1 MKEAENE
8 VAAHMEQ
15 VIERA
20 KNTDGW
26 EVEDVVSSV
35 NGHVSKVLDTHG
47 IEGAAKEKSMEHLD
61 NKLSTMLE
69 EISVAKEFEPAEDT
83 EAMEG
88 KRAQAMKAAENEVA
102 AHMERVIE
110 RAKNTDGWDIEDV
123 VSSVNGHVSKVLD
136 IHGIEG
142 AAKEKSM
149 EHLDNK
155 LFAMLDEIS
164 VAKEFGQ
171 VEIAEATEA
180 YDPCAG
186 KTEGDTCLLC
196 DPLDDDCV
204 ETRIL
209 RFCLDGKCE

>member
-47 IEGAAKEKSMEHLD
+47 IEGAAKEESMEHLD
-61 NKLSTMLE
+61 NKLSMMLD
-69 EISVAKEFEPAEDT
+69 EISVAKEYEPAEDA

-123 VSSVNGHVSKVLD
+123 VSSVNGHVSQVLD
-136 IHGIEG
+136 THGIEG
-142 AAKEKSM
+142 AAKEKSI

-155 LFAMLDEIS
+155 LSMMLDEIS
-164 VAKEFGQ
+164 VAKEFDP
-171 VEIAEATEA
+171 VEEMLPAEEMEPAE
-180 YDPCAG
+180 
-186 KTEGDTCLLC
+186 EM
-196 DPLDDDCV
+196 
-204 ETRIL
+204 
-209 RFCLDGKCE
+209 